1 MLQIDALPIIR
12 NGEILRVNLMLLRS
26 FRKGRLSVVAVLMTL
41 LLMLLLAFA
50 AQLWGEDSRT
60 LDPNRNVRWFPGT
73 PRD

>member
-1 MLQIDALPIIR
+1 
-12 NGEILRVNLMLLRS
+12 MLLRT
-26 FRKGRLSVVAVLMTL
+26 FKVGKLSVVAVLMTF
-41 LLMLLLAFA
+41 LLMLLLAIA